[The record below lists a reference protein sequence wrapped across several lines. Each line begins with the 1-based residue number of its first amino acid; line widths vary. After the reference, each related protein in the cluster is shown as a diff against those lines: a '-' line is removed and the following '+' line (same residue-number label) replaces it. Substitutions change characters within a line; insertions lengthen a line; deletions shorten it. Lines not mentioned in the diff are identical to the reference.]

1 MNTKTKSKE
10 KDTSIKKST
19 KHKNIIIE
27 DDEINEQTDN
37 SKSVNSVNS
46 VNLVKSDSEIIIS
59 DTLPKEKIVLTPEQ
73 LVVYNHLIDFIKN
86 KTEDQILLVGY
97 AGTGKTTMVTKIIND
112 ILKTKICK
120 KIVVAAPTHKA
131 VNIAKSKLFDNIGDD
146 EELSSNINIMTI
158 HRLLNYQSYID
169 SNTGDKFFAK
179 SSVDPNWT
187 IYDLIVVDEC
197 SMLSNQ
203 IITDI
208 SDQMKNPV
216 NSKLKLIYVGDPAQL
231 PPVNQPDSKIFNM
244 GFRKLELDKI
254 IRTKNNE
261 IMELS
266 NDHRKWIFSKKNEDI
281 PNVFKYDSDKIN
293 ICSIE
298 QGQTNVWLDRF
309 IKIINSKKKKNNSD
323 YDNNIILTWTN
334 KKCNGYNKYV
344 REKIFNKKD
353 LAHFEIGEILIFNDF
368 HRIEIITDD
377 NGNIIQL
384 DKEINGQED
393 SEDKVKSEK
402 KEYISF
408 YTSEQVK
415 TVDIQI
421 LKYKF
426 KKIVYKSNSNLT
438 QELNDKFKKKINVIN
453 NLIDT
458 ELDAYKMKIKRI
470 SDIKKDDET
479 KVPYFTVYSIHP
491 DSEKDFVAICDEF
504 ENLVNKLRKSC
515 HKIINGMKKL
525 DNMAKSNYQAEV
537 DKKINRL
544 YRDWQNCVVDKFAQ
558 LNYGYSITVHKS
570 QGSTFKNVF
579 IDISDILDN
588 NNIDET
594 SKCLYT
600 AITRSSN
607 SIELLI

>member
-1 MNTKTKSKE
+1 MESTTKNKSAKPIKKKE
-10 KDTSIKKST
+10 KSVTKNIVIEEDDVTQLNHEKKKLNDELKSNNSDNKSNNSDNKSNNSDKST
-19 KHKNIIIE
+19 IKDK
-27 DDEINEQTDN
+27 IN
-37 SKSVNSVNS
+37 
-46 VNLVKSDSEIIIS
+46 
-59 DTLPKEKIVLTPEQ
+59 LTPEQ
-73 LVVYNHLIDFIKN
+73 NVIYNHFIDFIKN
-86 KTEDQILLVGY
+86 KNENQILLVGY

-112 ILKTKICK
+112 FIKNKLCK
-120 KIVVAAPTHKA
+120 RVVIAAPTHKA

-146 EELSSNINIMTI
+146 EELSNNLNIMTI

-169 SNTGDKFFAK
+169 SDTGDKYFAK

-208 SDQMKNPV
+208 TDQMKNPI

-231 PPVNQPDSKIFNM
+231 PPVNQVDSKIFNM
-244 GFRKLELDKI
+244 GLRKLELDKI
-254 IRTKNNE
+254 IRTKNND

-266 NDHRKWIFSKKNEDI
+266 NDHRKWIFSKKNTDI
-281 PNVFKYDSDKIN
+281 PNVFKYTTDKIK
-293 ICSIE
+293 IYSSQE
-298 QGQTNVWLDRF
+298 KETNKWLDHF

-334 KKCNGYNKYV
+334 KKCNQYNKYI
-344 REKIFNKKD
+344 REKIFDKED
-353 LAHFEIGEILIFNDF
+353 LAHFEVGEILIFNDF
-368 HRIEIITDD
+368 HRIEISPTQ
-377 NGNIIQL
+377 NIDES
-384 DKEINGQED
+384 DKE
-393 SEDKVKSEK
+393 KVK

-415 TVDIQI
+415 VSSVEKI
-421 LKYKF
+421 KYKF
-426 KKIVYKSNSNLT
+426 DEIKFKSNTALT
-438 QELNDKFKKKINVIN
+438 QELNDKFKKKIKSIN
-453 NLIDT
+453 ELIGI

-470 SDIKKDDET
+470 ADIKSSNEG
-479 KVPYFTVYSIHP
+479 VAISHEVFTIHP
-491 DSEKDFVAICDEF
+491 DSEKDFNLISEEF
-504 ENLVNKLRKSC
+504 ETAVNKLRKAC
-515 HKIINGMKKL
+515 HKIINDMKKI
-525 DNMAKSNYQAEV
+525 DNMTKCNYQGEV
-537 DKKINRL
+537 DKKINKL
-544 YRDWQNCVVDKFAQ
+544 YRDWQSSVTDKFAQ

-579 IDISDILDN
+579 IDISDIFDN
-588 NNIDET
+588 NNLEET